1 MAGRS
6 SAAKTLKIIF
16 ERIVMAIVEV
26 KVPQLSESVA
36 EATLLQWKKK
46 VGDAVAVDEIL
57 IDVETDKVVLEV
69 PAPSAGVI
77 VEIVEPDGSTVAADQ
92 LIARIDTEGVAGG
105 VVAPVAPVVA
115 AMAAASAPAAVA
127 AVPASASMAGVAMPA
142 AAKLMADNQL
152 AAGSVAGTG
161 KDGRVTKGDVLAAV
175 AAPKA
180 ASAPTM
186 PAAKPAAPLL
196 PQVAAPASSLAASL
210 EGRPEQRV
218 PMSRLR
224 ARVAERLLQSQSTN
238 AILTTFNEINMAPVM
253 EMRKRM
259 QERFEK
265 EHGVKLGFMSFFVK
279 AAVHALKK
287 FPVLNASVD
296 GTDIVYHGFFD
307 IGIAVGS
314 PRGLVVPILRNADQM
329 SFADIEKKIAE
340 FGAKARDGKLG
351 MEEMTGGTFSISNG
365 GTFGSMMSTPIINP
379 PQSAILG
386 VHATKDRAMVENG
399 QVVVRPMNYF
409 AMSYD
414 HRIIDGREAVLGLV
428 AMKEALEDPARL
440 LFDI

>member
-1 MAGRS
+1 
-6 SAAKTLKIIF
+6 
-16 ERIVMAIVEV
+16 MAIVEV

-36 EATLLQWKKK
+36 EATMLTWKKK
-46 VGDAVAVDEIL
+46 AGEAVAADEIL
-57 IDVETDKVVLEV
+57 IEIETDKVVLEV
-69 PAPSAGVI
+69 PAPSAGVLA
-77 VEIVEPDGSTVAADQ
+77 EIVVGDGGTVVSDQ
-92 LIARIDTEGVAGG
+92 LIAKIDTEGKAGAA
-105 VVAPVAPVVA
+105 APAQSAPTAAAQAPAVA
-115 AMAAASAPAAVA
+115 AAAATAAPAAGG
-127 AVPASASMAGVAMPA
+127 SKGDVAMPA
-142 AAKLMADNQL
+142 AAKLLADNNL
-152 AAGSVAGTG
+152 SVSAVAGSG

-175 AAPKA
+175 AGG
-180 ASAPTM
+180 
-186 PAAKPAAPLL
+186 AKPSAAPSTIPTGVPTKAL
-196 PQVAAPASSLAASL
+196 PQVAAPARKEELG
-210 EGRPEQRV
+210 ERPEQRV

-238 AILTTFNEINMAPVM
+238 AILTTFNEVNMAPVM
-253 EMRKRM
+253 DLRKKF
-259 QERFEK
+259 QDAFTK
-265 EHGVKLGFMSFFVK
+265 EHGTKLGFMSFFVK

-287 FPVLNASVD
+287 YPVLNASVD
-296 GTDIVYHGFFD
+296 GNDIVYHGYFD

-340 FGAKARDGKLG
+340 FGKKAAEGKLG
-351 MEEMTGGTFSISNG
+351 IEEMTGGTFSISNG

-386 VHATKDRAMVENG
+386 VHATKDRAVVENG
-399 QVVVRPMNYF
+399 QVVVRPMNYL

-428 AMKEALEDPARL
+428 AMKDALEDPSRL

>member
-1 MAGRS
+1 
-6 SAAKTLKIIF
+6 
-16 ERIVMAIVEV
+16 MAIVEV

-36 EATLLQWKKK
+36 EATMLVWKKK
-46 VGDAVAVDEIL
+46 VGDVVAADEIL
-57 IDVETDKVVLEV
+57 IEIETDKVVLEV

-77 VEIVEPDGSTVAADQ
+77 SEILIGDGATVLAEQ
-92 LIARIDTEGVAGG
+92 LIARIDTDGK
-105 VVAPVAPVVA
+105 VA
-115 AMAAASAPAAVA
+115 AAAPAAASAPAAAPAVAVSVA
-127 AVPASASMAGVAMPA
+127 APASNSMAGVAMPA
-142 AAKLMADNQL
+142 AAKLMADNSL
-152 AAGSVAGTG
+152 AAGSVSGTG
-161 KDGRVTKGDVLAAV
+161 KDGRVTKGDVLSAV
-175 AAPKA
+175 
-180 ASAPTM
+180 TGGV
-186 PAAKPAAPLL
+186 KPAAAVIPTGAPKTSL
-196 PQVAAPASSLAASL
+196 PQVATPAASL
-210 EGRPEQRV
+210 GDRPEQRV

-253 EMRKRM
+253 EMRKKF
-259 QERFEK
+259 QEKFEK
-265 EHGVKLGFMSFFVK
+265 EHGIKLGFMSFFVK

-287 FPVLNASVD
+287 YPVLNASVD
-296 GTDIVYHGFFD
+296 GNDIVYHGYFD

-340 FGAKARDGKLG
+340 YGAKARDGKLG
-351 MEEMTGGTFSISNG
+351 IEEMTGGTFSISNG
-365 GTFGSMMSTPIINP
+365 GTFGSMLSTPIINP

-386 VHATKDRAMVENG
+386 VHATKDRAVVENG
-399 QVVVRPMNYF
+399 QIVVRPMNYF